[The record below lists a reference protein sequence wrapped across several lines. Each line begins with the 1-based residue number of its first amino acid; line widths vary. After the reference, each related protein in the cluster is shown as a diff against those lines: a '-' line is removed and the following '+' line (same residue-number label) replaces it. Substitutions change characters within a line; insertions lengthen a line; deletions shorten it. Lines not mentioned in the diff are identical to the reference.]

1 MRVLEGKTVLITGA
15 ARGMGMRMSVAAA
28 TQGARVA
35 MVDVDDEELR
45 AASVEV
51 EAAGGQGAVKALPCD
66 VTDAARVR
74 ATVEAVVATFGS
86 VDVLVNDAAVG
97 PNRIPGFMVSHTSF
111 WDLDDD
117 VWNTMLR
124 VNVFGPQLMA
134 KTCAPIMLERRWGRI
149 INITTSFNTMYRVGA
164 GAYGPTKAAL
174 EAHTRVMASDLD
186 GSGVTANILL
196 PGGPVDTRLIP
207 GDAPFTRSSLIQP
220 DVMNEAFVWLAS
232 DDSSESNGMRFI
244 GALWDESLPRD
255 ERIAQAGAPAA
266 WTQLPTKAIYPE

>member
-28 TQGARVA
+28 AQGARVA
-35 MVDVDDEELR
+35 MVDVDDGQLR
-45 AASVEV
+45 AASAEV

-66 VTDAARVR
+66 VTDVARVR
-74 ATVEAVVATFGS
+74 ETTESVVAAFGS
-86 VDVLVNDAAVG
+86 IDVLVNDAAVG
-97 PNRIPGFMVSHTSF
+97 PNRIPGFMVEHTSF

-134 KTCAPIMLERRWGRI
+134 KTCAPAMLERGWGRI
-149 INITTSFNTMYRVGA
+149 INVTTSFNTMYRVGA

-174 EAHTRVMASDLD
+174 EAHTRVMASDLE

-220 DVMNEAFVWLAS
+220 DVMNGAFVWLAS
-232 DDSSESNGMRFI
+232 DDSSEFNGMRFI
-244 GALWDESLPRD
+244 GALWDETLPRD
-255 ERIAQAGAPAA
+255 ERIARAGAPAA

>member
-15 ARGMGMRMSVAAA
+15 ARGMGMRMSVVAA